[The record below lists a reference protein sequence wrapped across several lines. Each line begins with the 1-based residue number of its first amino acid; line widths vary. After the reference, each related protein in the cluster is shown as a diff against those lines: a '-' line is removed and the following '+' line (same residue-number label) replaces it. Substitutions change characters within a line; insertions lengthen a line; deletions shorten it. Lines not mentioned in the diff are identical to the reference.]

1 MVSNKYSIGCMYRDL
16 HELVKI
22 KLFHSDDR
30 ELKGVPVNA
39 YRGSLIMDG
48 SWEDMRLGGYPPA
61 PWIRG
66 SKRDSWKLES
76 QKASASTVAQRPEG
90 PHYHSPGHRPGY
102 NHAPPSSPGILYEH
116 VKLFDIVVY
125 ILSMCEEKAL
135 KRSES
140 GFSSRGD

>member
-16 HELVKI
+16 PELVKI

-48 SWEDMRLGGYPPA
+48 SWEDMRLEGSHPA

-66 SKRDSWKLES
+66 CKRGSWNTEA
-76 QKASASTVAQRPEG
+76 QKASASTVAQTE
-90 PHYHSPGHRPGY
+90 
-102 NHAPPSSPGILYEH
+102 
-116 VKLFDIVVY
+116 V
-125 ILSMCEEKAL
+125 
-135 KRSES
+135 
-140 GFSSRGD
+140 